1 MVNINQEREL
11 YQNFSIKGGK
21 GMNNQ
26 QKFAKVVTEVAEMRE
41 ECKVHLASKT
51 DKEQTE
57 KRLVLEELDF
67 KRQWDP
73 MFMFCS
79 IDYGTYIQMKWNKKK
94 RIQAIPICFFV
105 TLYEADVKRAF
116 PKEDIQIS
124 YTLTG
129 FWKME
134 RAVSLLEDFVH
145 LQNEWQNTL
154 LWGARR
160 LAQISQKKSQKYV
173 EIINGFLLLT
183 VTHNGWKDMIFYEG
197 EMKFCLNKTNVKL
210 NVVPLCKL
218 LTTYYVSVTRKI
230 DEYTSQYTDGKE
242 QLKEFHTALTEF
254 MTKYFTQHLI

>member
-1 MVNINQEREL
+1 MVNINQERIM
-11 YQNFSIKGGK
+11 YQNFAIEGGK
-21 GMNNQ
+21 DMNNQ
-26 QKFAKVVTEVAEMRE
+26 QKFAKIVTEVTGTRKR
-41 ECKVHLASKT
+41 CKQYLETQK
-51 DKEQTE
+51 DKEQPET
-57 KRLVLEELDF
+57 RMVLEELDF

-73 MFMFCS
+73 HFTFCS
-79 IDYGTYIQMKWNKKK
+79 TDYGMYTQMKWNKKR

-105 TLYEADVKRAF
+105 TLYELDVKRAF
-116 PKEDIQIS
+116 PKQDIQIP

-160 LAQISQKKSQKYV
+160 LAQISRKKSQKYV
-173 EIINGFLLLT
+173 EIINSFLLLT

-197 EMKFCLNKTNVKL
+197 DMKFCLNKTNVKL

-242 QLKEFHTALTEF
+242 QLKKSHTALTEF